1 MMCNVEH
8 VSFQKYKFL
17 VIPVLNE
24 KMCSIYRPDKKK
36 HECTITQKS
45 MYRHLPNDRDN
56 YLVIFFEINIP
67 DVYDDGN
74 DWFDLIWLIWSAC
87 LEWNPY
93 YYYFFISQKK
103 IFAFLLGIHRFIHS
117 FIVTI
122 DRKKTL
128 TNRSSFYFGIELNR
142 NPFWFDWI
150 SDILIAMKWMN

>member
-1 MMCNVEH
+1 MCNVEH

-24 KMCSIYRPDKKK
+24 KMCSIYRPDKK

-74 DWFDLIWLIWSAC
+74 D
-87 LEWNPY
+87 
-93 YYYFFISQKK
+93 
-103 IFAFLLGIHRFIHS
+103 
-117 FIVTI
+117 
-122 DRKKTL
+122 
-128 TNRSSFYFGIELNR
+128 
-142 NPFWFDWI
+142 
-150 SDILIAMKWMN
+150 